1 MPAAFSQI
9 PHNLRVPLFYGEI
22 DASLA
27 NTAGAETERALIVGP
42 AIYNAAGGAGQAAGQ
57 HLARVESAG
66 QAAEIFGA
74 NSGAAL
80 MAAAYFANDPRGEVW
95 ILGHSVNNA
104 TASTWSFDGPG
115 GNLAAAIALR
125 VEFAGQ
131 EVVVNLDAGTTPADA
146 ATAMA
151 QAFPV
156 GGNFPLS
163 CAAAGADIKFTAT
176 QDGGYFDA
184 GDLTLEVVGGGAAPF
199 DSLVF
204 ARGGGQVLGEDDFTD
219 ALGDEVFDAVILPSS
234 DFIPGAQAFLEG
246 RWNALSALYGHAWTA
261 AKGARDDLIALNPD
275 GQNQHITL
283 FGFPAAARATAM
295 EYAAACAGVCFREL
309 RADPARPTQGL
320 PVRGVAA
327 PPTGAAF
334 PFDTLNA
341 LLNAG
346 IAVCDQR
353 GEATMIVREATMWT
367 GDAYR
372 DANTLYTLARYM
384 RTLKAGIVGKYG
396 RAKLRADGERVK
408 SGQNIVTPSILRAEI
423 VGHYRAQVEAGLVED
438 AANFADSLRVE
449 INEADG
455 NRVDVVM
462 EPDLINQL
470 RIFAVLARFRLNR

>member
-1 MPAAFSQI
+1 MPASFSQI
-9 PHNLRVPLFYGEI
+9 PANLRVPLFYGEI

-42 AIYNAAGGAGQAAGQ
+42 AIHNAAGGAGQAAGQ

-95 ILGHSVNNA
+95 ILGHSVGNNT

-131 EVVVNLDAGTTPADA
+131 EVVVNLDAATTPADA

-163 CAAAGADIKFTAT
+163 CAATGADIKFTAA
-176 QDGGYFDA
+176 QEGGYFDG
-184 GDLTLEVVGGGAAPF
+184 GDLTLEAVGGGGAPF

-234 DFIPGAQAFLEG
+234 DFIPGAQAFFVGAVGCVVGALRTWLDGGERGAG
-246 RWNALSALYGHAWTA
+246 RF
-261 AKGARDDLIALNPD
+261 D
-275 GQNQHITL
+275 
-283 FGFPAAARATAM
+283 
-295 EYAAACAGVCFREL
+295 CAE
-309 RADPARPTQGL
+309 P
-320 PVRGVAA
+320 
-327 PPTGAAF
+327 
-334 PFDTLNA
+334 
-341 LLNAG
+341 
-346 IAVCDQR
+346 
-353 GEATMIVREATMWT
+353 
-367 GDAYR
+367 
-372 DANTLYTLARYM
+372 
-384 RTLKAGIVGKYG
+384 G
-396 RAKLRADGERVK
+396 RAKPAHHAFRVSGGGAGDGDGIRGRLRGRLF
-408 SGQNIVTPSILRAEI
+408 SGV
-423 VGHYRAQVEAGLVED
+423 AGGPGASD
-438 AANFADSLRVE
+438 AGAS
-449 INEADG
+449 G
-455 NRVDVVM
+455 
-462 EPDLINQL
+462 
-470 RIFAVLARFRLNR
+470 ARGRGAAHGRGIPV